1 MCIMPQATQSK
12 GPLKIE
18 EIDNPSDLWVLLK
31 SSRSPSQLGHRQA
44 ASLCNDLQEDRIR
57 TLNQ

>member
-1 MCIMPQATQSK
+1 MPQATQSK

-18 EIDNPSDLWVLLK
+18 ETDNPSDLWVLLK
-31 SSRSPSQLGHRQA
+31 SSRYAPSRLGHRQA